1 MRQSHRKRDMTLT
14 IKNRLY
20 ILSFIPLLLM
30 AIGMMSVTYMK
41 STELTAQQVES
52 TRSNM
57 MAMKE
62 KELKAYLQMAQSS
75 ISPFLERGATLEEAL
90 PTLRTLEYGESG
102 YIFGYDSKGV
112 RVVVGQN
119 TDGIGKNY
127 YDLQDKKGNYLIRD
141 LIKNSKLGEFT
152 TYYFPK
158 LGQSEALPKLSYSI
172 FIPQWDLMLG
182 TGFYTDDID
191 AVIAEMKESSN
202 AALQSSLT
210 AIALFCGLIA
220 VVVAVFAVA
229 VNRTIM
235 KPLEQFDRSISAF
248 ASGEADLT
256 ARMETFK
263 APEFTKLSE
272 NFNAFVASLQTII
285 RSVSDVGQQV
295 VSETSSMSSRAA
307 QVDEL
312 ATGQREETEQVA
324 TAMTEM
330 TTTAQEISSNASQ
343 AADSA
348 KLAENNAKE
357 AQQIVNAAADS
368 VAGLASEVSEANTVV
383 SRLEGDVQ
391 NISSSLAVI
400 QDIAEQTNLLALN
413 AAIEAA
419 RAGEQGRGFAVVA
432 DEVRKLASRT
442 QESTGDIH
450 KMIEQLKAASDAAVK
465 AMDSSQ
471 NRSAQT
477 VEEANA
483 AAAALAK
490 IQESIDTIMDMNSL
504 IATATEQQN
513 IVGQE
518 ISQRIVVISDQSS
531 QSASLANQNR
541 AGSQNLNNRANELYH
556 LVDRFTV

>member
-1 MRQSHRKRDMTLT
+1 MTLT

-75 ISPFLERGATLEEAL
+75 ISPFLEIGATLEEAL

-210 AIALFCGLIA
+210 AIAIFCGLIA
-220 VVVAVFAVA
+220 LVVAVFAVA

-295 VSETSSMSSRAA
+295 VAETSSMSSRAA
-307 QVDEL
+307 QVDKI

-348 KLAENNAKE
+348 KLAEGNAKE

-531 QSASLANQNR
+531 QSAALANQNR
-541 AGSQNLNNRANELYH
+541 TGSQNLNSRANELYH

>member
-1 MRQSHRKRDMTLT
+1 MTLT

-30 AIGMMSVTYMK
+30 ALGMMSVTYMK

-75 ISPFLERGATLEEAL
+75 ISPFLDRGATLEEAL

-119 TDGIGKNY
+119 NDGIGKNY

-210 AIALFCGLIA
+210 AIAIFCGFIA
-220 VVVAVFAVA
+220 LVVAMFAVA

-295 VSETSSMSSRAA
+295 VAETSSMSSRAA
-307 QVDEL
+307 QVDEI

-348 KLAENNAKE
+348 KLAEGNAKE

-531 QSASLANQNR
+531 QSAALANQNR
-541 AGSQNLNNRANELYH
+541 TGSQNLNSRANELYH

>member
-1 MRQSHRKRDMTLT
+1 MTLT

-62 KELKAYLQMAQSS
+62 KELKAYLQMAYSS
-75 ISPFLERGATLEEAL
+75 ISPFLDRGATLEEAL

-119 TDGIGKNY
+119 NDGIGKNY

-172 FIPQWDLMLG
+172 FVPQWDLMLG

-202 AALQSSLT
+202 VALQSSLK
-210 AIALFCGLIA
+210 AIAIFCGLIA
-220 VVVAVFAVA
+220 LVVAVFAVA

-235 KPLEQFDRSISAF
+235 QPLEQFDRSISAF

-295 VSETSSMSSRAA
+295 VAETSSMSSRAA
-307 QVDEL
+307 QVDEI

-348 KLAENNAKE
+348 KLAEGNAKE

-483 AAAALAK
+483 AAEALAK
-490 IQESIDTIMDMNSL
+490 IQASIDTIMDMNSL

-531 QSASLANQNR
+531 QSAELANQNR
-541 AGSQNLNNRANELYH
+541 TGSQNLNSRANELYH

>member
-1 MRQSHRKRDMTLT
+1 MTLT

-62 KELKAYLQMAQSS
+62 KELKAYLQMAYSS
-75 ISPFLERGATLEEAL
+75 ISPFLDKGATLEEAL
-90 PTLRTLEYGESG
+90 PTLKTLEYGESG

-112 RVVVGQN
+112 RVVVGQSN
-119 TDGIGKNY
+119 DGIGKNY
-127 YDLQDKKGNYLIRD
+127 YDLQDKQGNYLIRD

-158 LGQSEALPKLSYSI
+158 PGQSVALPKLSYSV
-172 FIPQWDLMLG
+172 FVPQWDLMLG

-202 AALQSSLT
+202 VALQSSLT
-210 AIALFCGLIA
+210 AIAIFCGLIA
-220 VVVAVFAVA
+220 LVVAVFAVA

-235 KPLEQFDRSISAF
+235 QPLEQFDRSISAF

-256 ARMETFK
+256 ARMEQFK

-295 VSETSSMSSRAA
+295 VAETSSMSSRAA
-307 QVDEL
+307 QVDEI

-348 KLAENNAKE
+348 KLAEGNAKE
-357 AQQIVNAAADS
+357 AQQIVNAAANS

-391 NISSSLAVI
+391 NISSSLTVI

-450 KMIEQLKAASDAAVK
+450 KMIQQLKAASDAAVK

-471 NRSAQT
+471 NKSAQT

-490 IQESIDTIMDMNSL
+490 IQDSIDTIMDMNSL

-541 AGSQNLNNRANELYH
+541 AGSQNLNSRANELYH

>member
-1 MRQSHRKRDMTLT
+1 MTLT

-62 KELKAYLQMAQSS
+62 KELKAYLQMAYSS
-75 ISPFLERGATLEEAL
+75 ISPFLDKGATLEEAL

-112 RVVVGQN
+112 RVVVGQSN
-119 TDGIGKNY
+119 DGIGKNY
-127 YDLQDKKGNYLIRD
+127 YDLQDKQGNYLIRD

-158 LGQSEALPKLSYSI
+158 PGQSVALPKLSYSV
-172 FIPQWDLMLG
+172 FVPQWDLMLG
-182 TGFYTDDID
+182 TGCYTDDID

-202 AALQSSLT
+202 VALQSSLT
-210 AIALFCGLIA
+210 AIAIFCGLIA
-220 VVVAVFAVA
+220 LVVAVFAVA

-235 KPLEQFDRSISAF
+235 QPLEQFDRSISAF

-256 ARMETFK
+256 ARMEKFK

-295 VSETSSMSSRAA
+295 VAETSSMSSRAA
-307 QVDEL
+307 QVDEI

-348 KLAENNAKE
+348 KLAEGNAKE
-357 AQQIVNAAADS
+357 AQQIVNAAANS

-391 NISSSLAVI
+391 NISSSLTVI

-450 KMIEQLKAASDAAVK
+450 KMIQQLKAASDAAVK

-471 NRSAQT
+471 NKSAQT

-541 AGSQNLNNRANELYH
+541 AGSQNLNSCANELYH

>member
-1 MRQSHRKRDMTLT
+1 MTLT

-30 AIGMMSVTYMK
+30 ALGMMSVTYIK

-75 ISPFLERGATLEEAL
+75 ISPFLDRGATLEEAL

-119 TDGIGKNY
+119 NDGIGKNY

-210 AIALFCGLIA
+210 AIAIFCGLIA
-220 VVVAVFAVA
+220 LVVAVFAVA

-295 VSETSSMSSRAA
+295 VAETSSMSSRAA
-307 QVDEL
+307 QVDEI

-348 KLAENNAKE
+348 KLAEGNAKE

-383 SRLEGDVQ
+383 SQLEGDVQ

-471 NRSAQT
+471 NRSTQT

-531 QSASLANQNR
+531 QSAALANQNR
-541 AGSQNLNNRANELYH
+541 TGSQNLNSRANELYH

>member
-1 MRQSHRKRDMTLT
+1 MTLT

-62 KELKAYLQMAQSS
+62 KELKAYLQMAYSS
-75 ISPFLERGATLEEAL
+75 ISPFLDKGATLEEAL

-112 RVVVGQN
+112 RVVVGQSN
-119 TDGIGKNY
+119 DGIGKNY
-127 YDLQDKKGNYLIRD
+127 YDLQDKQGNYLIQD

-158 LGQSEALPKLSYSI
+158 PGQSVALPKLSYSV
-172 FIPQWDLMLG
+172 FVPQWDLMLG

-202 AALQSSLT
+202 VALQSSLT
-210 AIALFCGLIA
+210 AIAIFCGLIA
-220 VVVAVFAVA
+220 LVVAVFAVA

-235 KPLEQFDRSISAF
+235 QPLEQFDRSISAF

-256 ARMETFK
+256 ARMEKFK

-295 VSETSSMSSRAA
+295 VAETSSMSSRAA
-307 QVDEL
+307 QVDEI

-348 KLAENNAKE
+348 KLAEGNAKE
-357 AQQIVNAAADS
+357 AQQIVNAAANS

-391 NISSSLAVI
+391 NISSSLTVI

-450 KMIEQLKAASDAAVK
+450 KMIQQLKAASDAAVK

-471 NRSAQT
+471 NKSAQT

-541 AGSQNLNNRANELYH
+541 AGSQNLNSRANELYH